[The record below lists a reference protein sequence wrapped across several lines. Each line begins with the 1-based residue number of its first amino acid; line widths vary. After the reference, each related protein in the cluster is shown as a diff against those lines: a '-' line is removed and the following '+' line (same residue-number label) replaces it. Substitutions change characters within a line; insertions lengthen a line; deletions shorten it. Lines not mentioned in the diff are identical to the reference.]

1 VENVELIFE
10 DKRYEFPKSTKVE
23 EVIKVLNTKRKKI
36 IGIALNG
43 NLLDFTNTIEES
55 GEVELITLD
64 DDRAAKFYRHTL
76 SHVMAQA
83 VLRIF
88 GDRVKLGIGPTI
100 ENGFY
105 YDFDIPEGIKDE
117 DLPKIEQEMRK
128 IVKENLK
135 VERFE
140 LPKNEAIKLMKEKG
154 QDYKI
159 EIIEEI
165 PDEKVS
171 FYKQGEFIDL
181 CRGPHAPSTG
191 LVKHFKLLSVSG
203 AYWRG
208 DERNPMLYRIYGTA
222 FANKEKLDEYLKF
235 LEEAKKRDHR
245 KLGPRLGLF
254 FINTE
259 VASGM
264 PIFPPK
270 GMAVFNELM
279 AFSREMHKKYG
290 FVEVM
295 TPMIMNQKLWKQ
307 SGHWDHYK
315 ENMYFTE
322 KENTTY
328 AVKPMNCPGHILIY
342 KSSTVSY
349 RDLPIRLFEFG
360 RVHRYERSG
369 VLHGLLRVRSFIQDD
384 SHTFCREDQIE
395 DEVVRIVN
403 LISDLYKVFGFEY
416 RATLST
422 MPEDHM
428 GDEKTWEKATN
439 ALKNVL
445 DDINLQYDVAEGEG
459 AFYGPKVDFHIKD
472 VLGREWQCGTIQL
485 DFLMPERFELTYVG
499 SDNQEYRPV
508 MIHTAKYGSLERF
521 LGILIEN
528 FSGAFPLWIAP
539 VQVKLLPI
547 ADRHV
552 EYSKTIVKKLEDAGI
567 RTEIDDRQRK
577 TGYKIREAQLEKVP
591 YMLIVGD
598 REMEDKKV
606 AVRLRNG
613 KDIGEIAVDELIEN
627 LKKEINEKLRNS
639 VFE

>member
-1 VENVELIFE
+1 VEKVELIFQGQ
-10 DKRYEFPKSTKVE
+10 KYEFSKGLKVE
-23 EVIKVLNTKRKKI
+23 EVVKTLNTEKQKVV
-36 IGIALNG
+36 GISLNG
-43 NLLDFTNTIEES
+43 KLLDFTNTIDEN
-55 GEVELITLD
+55 GEIELITLE
-64 DDRAAKFYRHTL
+64 DDRATEFYRHTL

-88 GDRVKLGIGPTI
+88 GEKVKLGIGPTI

-105 YDFDIPEGIKDE
+105 YDFDIPDGIKDE
-117 DLPKIEQEMRK
+117 DLPKIEEEMRK
-128 IVKENLK
+128 IIKENLK

-140 LPKNEAIKLMKEKG
+140 LPKEEAVKFMKEKG
-154 QDYKI
+154 QDYKV
-159 EIIEEI
+159 EIINEI

-171 FYKQGEFIDL
+171 FYKQGDFVDL
-181 CRGPHAPSTG
+181 CRGPHAPTTG
-191 LVKHFKLLSVSG
+191 MVKHFKLLSVSG

-222 FANKEKLDEYLKF
+222 FATKEKLDEYLKF
-235 LEEAKKRDHR
+235 LEEAKNRDHR
-245 KLGPRLGLF
+245 KLGPKLGLF

-290 FVEVM
+290 FNEVM
-295 TPMIMNQKLWKQ
+295 TPMIMNQQLWKQ

-322 KENTTY
+322 KENVGY

-369 VLHGLLRVRSFIQDD
+369 VLHGLMRVRSFIQDD

-395 DEVVRIVN
+395 DEVIRIVN
-403 LISDLYKVFGFEY
+403 LINDLYKVFGFEY

-439 ALKNVL
+439 ALKKVL
-445 DDINLQYDVAEGEG
+445 DDIKLPYDIAEGEG

-499 SDNQEYRPV
+499 PDNQEYRPV

-521 LGILIEN
+521 FGILIEN

-539 VQVKLLPI
+539 VQVKILPI

-552 EYSKTIVKKLEDAGI
+552 DYSNEVAKKLSDEGI
-567 RTEIDDRQRK
+567 RAEVDDRQRK
-577 TGYKIREAQLEKVP
+577 TGYKIREAQLEKIP

-598 REMEDKKV
+598 REMEENKV
-606 AVRLRNG
+606 AVRLRSG
-613 KDIGEIAVDELIEN
+613 KDLGAMVVDELMEV
-627 LKKEINEKLRNS
+627 LKREIREKLRS
-639 VFE
+639 SPLE

>member
-1 VENVELIFE
+1 MEKVELIF
-10 DKRYEFPKSTKVE
+10 KGKKYEFLKGVKVE
-23 EVIKVLNTKRKKI
+23 EVVRTLNIKEKKVV
-36 IGIALNG
+36 GITLNG
-43 NLLDFTNTIEES
+43 KILDFTNTINGS
-55 GEVELITLD
+55 GEIELITLD
-64 DDRAAKFYRHTL
+64 DDKSAKFYRHTL

-88 GDRVKLGIGPTI
+88 GNGVKLGIGPTI

-105 YDFDIPEGIKDE
+105 YDFDIPGGLKDE
-117 DLPKIEQEMRK
+117 DLPKIEEEMKK
-128 IVKENLK
+128 IVKEDLK

-140 LPKNEAIKLMKEKG
+140 LPKDKAIKLMKEKG
-154 QDYKI
+154 QDYKV
-159 EIIEEI
+159 EIINEI

-171 FYKQGEFIDL
+171 FYRQGEFIDL
-181 CRGPHAPSTG
+181 CKGPHAPSTG

-208 DERNPMLYRIYGTA
+208 DERRPMLYRIYGTA
-222 FANKEKLDEYLKF
+222 FADKKKLNEYLKF

-245 KLGPRLGLF
+245 KLGPKLSLF

-270 GMAVFNELM
+270 GTTVLNELIS
-279 AFSREMHKKYG
+279 FSREMHKKYG

-295 TPMIMNQKLWKQ
+295 TPMVMNEKLWRQ

-322 KENTTY
+322 KENITY

-342 KSSTVSY
+342 KNSTVSY
-349 RDLPIRLFEFG
+349 RDLPIRFFEFG

-395 DEVVRIVN
+395 DEVTRIIN
-403 LISDLYKVFGFEY
+403 LINDLYDVFGFNY

-428 GDEKTWEKATN
+428 GDERTWEKATET
-439 ALKNVL
+439 LKKVL
-445 DDINLQYDVAEGEG
+445 EDIELPYDVAEGEG

-472 VLGREWQCGTIQL
+472 TLGREWQCGTIQL
-485 DFLMPERFELTYVG
+485 DFQMPERFELTYVG
-499 SDNQEYRPV
+499 PDNQEYRPI

-521 LGILIEN
+521 LGILIEH

-539 VQVKLLPI
+539 VQVKLIPI

-552 EYSKTIVKKLEDAGI
+552 EYADEIAKKFLEAGI
-567 RTEIDDRQRK
+567 RAKVDDRQKK

-591 YMLIVGD
+591 YMLVVGD
-598 REMEDKKV
+598 KEVENKKV
-606 AVRLRNG
+606 AVRLRSG
-613 KDIGEIAVDELIEN
+613 KDLGQMGIGVLIEK
-627 LKKEINEKLRNS
+627 LKKEVENKLGES
-639 VFE
+639 IFE

>member
-1 VENVELIFE
+1 
-10 DKRYEFPKSTKVE
+10 
-23 EVIKVLNTKRKKI
+23 
-36 IGIALNG
+36 
-43 NLLDFTNTIEES
+43 
-55 GEVELITLD
+55 
-64 DDRAAKFYRHTL
+64 
-76 SHVMAQA
+76 MAQA

-88 GDRVKLGIGPTI
+88 GEKVKLGIGPTI

-105 YDFDIPEGIKDE
+105 YDFDIPDGIKDE
-117 DLPKIEQEMRK
+117 DLPKIEEEMRK
-128 IVKENLK
+128 IIKENLK

-140 LPKNEAIKLMKEKG
+140 LPKEEAVKFMKEKG
-154 QDYKI
+154 QDYKV
-159 EIIEEI
+159 EIINEI

-171 FYKQGEFIDL
+171 FYKQGDFVDL
-181 CRGPHAPSTG
+181 CRGPHAPTTG
-191 LVKHFKLLSVSG
+191 MVKHFKLLSVSG

-222 FANKEKLDEYLKF
+222 FATKEKLDEYLKF
-235 LEEAKKRDHR
+235 LEEAKNRDHR
-245 KLGPRLGLF
+245 KLGPKLGLF

-290 FVEVM
+290 FNEVM
-295 TPMIMNQKLWKQ
+295 TPMIMNQQLWKQ

-322 KENTTY
+322 KENVGY

-369 VLHGLLRVRSFIQDD
+369 VLHGLMRVRSFIQDD

-395 DEVVRIVN
+395 DEVIRIVN
-403 LISDLYKVFGFEY
+403 LINDLYKVFGFEY

-439 ALKNVL
+439 ALKKVL
-445 DDINLQYDVAEGEG
+445 DDIKLPYDIAEGEG

-499 SDNQEYRPV
+499 PDNQEYRPV

-521 LGILIEN
+521 FGILIEN

-539 VQVKLLPI
+539 VQVKILPI

-552 EYSKTIVKKLEDAGI
+552 DYSNEVAKKLSDEGI
-567 RTEIDDRQRK
+567 RAEVDDRQRK
-577 TGYKIREAQLEKVP
+577 TGYKIREAQLEKIP

-598 REMEDKKV
+598 REMEENKV
-606 AVRLRNG
+606 AVRLRSG
-613 KDIGEIAVDELIEN
+613 KDLGAMVVDELMEV
-627 LKKEINEKLRNS
+627 LKREIREKLRS
-639 VFE
+639 SPLE